1 MRFATEPYSPNP
13 NTFSNLFVHLTNY
26 SINKYSENFID
37 CMEEDGGSKWT
48 LTALLAALSENG
60 IDVNRIMEKI
70 EDIMI
75 KTILSLEDKV
85 LLPLQLDFSLI

>member
-1 MRFATEPYSPNP
+1 
-13 NTFSNLFVHLTNY
+13 
-26 SINKYSENFID
+26 
-37 CMEEDGGSKWT
+37 MEEDGGSKWT